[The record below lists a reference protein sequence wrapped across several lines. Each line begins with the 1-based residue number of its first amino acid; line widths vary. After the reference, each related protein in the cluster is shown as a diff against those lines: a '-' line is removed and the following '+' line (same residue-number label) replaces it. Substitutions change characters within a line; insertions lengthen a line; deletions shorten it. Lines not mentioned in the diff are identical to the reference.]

1 MIIRSVEVKNF
12 MPYLGV
18 QKVTFDTSKEHP
30 VVLIYGENNRGKSSL
45 FSAIRW
51 ALYGEV
57 IDRTGKKPP
66 EEILLNDPAC
76 DAGDLDFAVTLSFES
91 DGHQYIIHR
100 SAEVALNAAKQR
112 VSSKQKVT
120 LRKNNNFVEH
130 VEIERTINQVMNKE
144 ISIFFL
150 CDMEVLEDYE
160 NLVKD
165 DSLAATGIKDAIED
179 ILGVPAIV
187 AVREALIQVSKE
199 AFAEIKKNSDSSK
212 ESKSIR
218 EEMAIQEKKY
228 STAKAELAKAIAKHK
243 EKDKIKSELDEKL
256 SKYEQ
261 SAELIGVEKTLL
273 AQEQNDLLEIERLR
287 KEIQL
292 AVRESWWLPISHLVE
307 NKYSETQNA
316 TEIAASRNSLLAT
329 KNSRVASLS
338 NSLLTG
344 ACGECGQDL
353 AKEKKA
359 EVLALVDQL
368 NKEISDLQIPMV
380 PSLESLLE
388 ESKRLS
394 RFRVPPK
401 ASVIRT
407 HEKTIRM
414 LLNENMKRRQK
425 LSDISSQLDGID
437 KSEVQELNL
446 KRHNNGLEIGVTLV
460 AIKTENAKAQE
471 AEKEL
476 AQLQAKFAKVQSSTD
491 VAEVTLEHAMSAH
504 LAIVFEKAVQNFRES
519 TKREVEKAACEIFQN
534 LVSKNAFSNLE
545 INENYGLR
553 LVDDLGRTFDHRGAG
568 VEQVVAL
575 SLILAL
581 GRKAVRNG
589 CLVLD
594 TPFARL
600 DDTHRDNIL
609 KYLPRESE
617 QVILLLQSGEK
628 LSKSASDDLMPRVSN
643 KYEITIGQSPKE
655 SYIRKAV

>member
-1 MIIRSVEVKNF
+1 
-12 MPYLGV
+12 
-18 QKVTFDTSKEHP
+18 
-30 VVLIYGENNRGKSSL
+30 
-45 FSAIRW
+45 
-51 ALYGEV
+51 
-57 IDRTGKKPP
+57 
-66 EEILLNDPAC
+66 
-76 DAGDLDFAVTLSFES
+76 
-91 DGHQYIIHR
+91 
-100 SAEVALNAAKQR
+100 
-112 VSSKQKVT
+112 
-120 LRKNNNFVEH
+120 
-130 VEIERTINQVMNKE
+130 
-144 ISIFFL
+144 
-150 CDMEVLEDYE
+150 
-160 NLVKD
+160 
-165 DSLAATGIKDAIED
+165 
-179 ILGVPAIV
+179 
-187 AVREALIQVSKE
+187 
-199 AFAEIKKNSDSSK
+199 
-212 ESKSIR
+212 
-218 EEMAIQEKKY
+218 
-228 STAKAELAKAIAKHK
+228 
-243 EKDKIKSELDEKL
+243 
-256 SKYEQ
+256 
-261 SAELIGVEKTLL
+261 
-273 AQEQNDLLEIERLR
+273 
-287 KEIQL
+287 
-292 AVRESWWLPISHLVE
+292 
-307 NKYSETQNA
+307 
-316 TEIAASRNSLLAT
+316 
-329 KNSRVASLS
+329 
-338 NSLLTG
+338 
-344 ACGECGQDL
+344 
-353 AKEKKA
+353 
-359 EVLALVDQL
+359 
-368 NKEISDLQIPMV
+368 MV

-460 AIKTENAKAQE
+460 AIKTENAKAQD

-553 LVDDLGRTFDHRGAG
+553 LVDDSGRTFDHRGAG

-600 DDTHRDNIL
+600 DETHRDNIL

-628 LSKSASDDLMPRVSN
+628 LSKAASDDLMPRVSN